1 MDGARSFQQP
11 RLSPGTQAGH
21 LRKGYVEVLTML
33 TFQRTIDFKVLCP
46 DKNLFEK
53 RCTFLKLISQGP
65 LKAEKFEQKS

>member
-46 DKNLFEK
+46 DKEFV
-53 RCTFLKLISQGP
+53 
-65 LKAEKFEQKS
+65 